1 MPQTQG
7 GPHMQSVPGLDNP
20 MPLMQGASGA
30 GNAMPPMQVNPGP
43 SSLGNHMQGNSNV
56 AGLLGDPN
64 PGVPQGMPLPG
75 PPGNLNDMG
84 HAASLPMGGPPLST
98 GAPILVGGGL
108 PPPTG
113 DSATIFI
120 EGIPADCRE
129 REAAHI
135 FRAFEGYKSMRLC
148 MRKNSVNVTLC
159 FAEYETPGHARA
171 ALERL
176 NGYVFDPVGDP
187 SARPLKAQMS
197 HSKTVHSGG
206 RRGRGRGRA
215 PRGR

>member
-1 MPQTQG
+1 
-7 GPHMQSVPGLDNP
+7 
-20 MPLMQGASGA
+20 MPLMQVASGA

-43 SSLGNHMQGNSNV
+43 GSLGNHMRGNSDG
-56 AGLLGDPN
+56 AGLLGNPN
-64 PGVPQGMPLPG
+64 PGMPQGMPQPG
-75 PPGNLNDMG
+75 PPGNLNNMS
-84 HAASLPMGGPPLST
+84 HASPPMGGPPLNT
-98 GAPILVGGGL
+98 GAPILAGGDQF
-108 PPPTG
+108 PPTG
-113 DSATIFI
+113 DSATIFV
-120 EGIPADCRE
+120 EGIPAECRE

-135 FRAFEGYKSMRLC
+135 FRAYDGYKSMRLC

-206 RRGRGRGRA
+206 RRGKGPHRGSSSPRRPGGRGRGR
-215 PRGR
+215 GR